1 MSVDWTDCPDTEVVP
16 GKVPG
21 VPLLKH
27 SRVPADTVVES
38 AELGETPAEIAF
50 NYGLKVVDVRRV
62 LAYAAKHRAVPAP

>member
-1 MSVDWTDCPDTEVVP
+1 MSVDWTDCSDTEVIL